1 MQIPLPDSEDS
12 LVEQAIKGDEQA
24 FAALYDRHVDRVYR
38 SVFYWVSNQAD
49 AEDMTQEAFIKA
61 WKSIDRYK
69 RTGAPLIA
77 WLTTIARNLVIDHY
91 RVRKKEV
98 LLEVETMSNTP
109 ETDPETVTETSLT
122 REYMKNA
129 VLKLKGEKQK
139 VIIMRFIDGLEY
151 TDIAKAMKKSEGA
164 IRIIQFRALKDLR
177 RILNEDR

>member
-1 MQIPLPDSEDS
+1 
-12 LVEQAIKGDEQA
+12 
-24 FAALYDRHVDRVYR
+24 
-38 SVFYWVSNQAD
+38 
-49 AEDMTQEAFIKA
+49 
-61 WKSIDRYK
+61 
-69 RTGAPLIA
+69 
-77 WLTTIARNLVIDHY
+77 
-91 RVRKKEV
+91 
-98 LLEVETMSNTP
+98 MSNTP